1 MNNLIGQVMNNLIR
15 QTVNNLT
22 SKTDCLVL
30 QSPYLFE
37 VGQDFLNGRRVA
49 RKGST
54 FRLQ

>member
-1 MNNLIGQVMNNLIR
+1 MNNLIR
-15 QTVNNLT
+15 QTMNNLT
-22 SKTDCLVL
+22 SKTDCLVV

-54 FRLQ
+54 FCLQ